1 MTSLTATFLLPV
13 ILLSLPTVRVSGQ
26 SPGQGDRREGG
37 TRLRAGA
44 ATALAAAI
52 APEFQ
57 RSGGHYLDDC
67 REAYTVPN
75 DADLS
80 AHSRGV
86 KKWALDPR
94 SCAGPP
100 RRSARRA
107 DRPSRP

>member
-1 MTSLTATFLLPV
+1 MS
-13 ILLSLPTVRVSGQ
+13 VRPLV
-26 SPGQGDRREGG
+26 
-37 TRLRAGA
+37 
-44 ATALAAAI
+44 AAI

-80 AHSRGV
+80 AHSHGV

-100 RRSARRA
+100 RRSTRHADARPARES
-107 DRPSRP
+107 P